1 LATERRGKEE
11 RETKETRV
19 SVEVNLDGT
28 GQADIATGVGM
39 LDHLLEQIA
48 KHSLID
54 ITIKAEGD
62 LQIDPHHTAEDVAI
76 CLGRALKQALG
87 QRRGIVRFAHAVVP
101 LDEALALVAIDVSG
115 RGYAALELDWTGER
129 VGELPTDLVGHML
142 WSIATEARLTLH
154 ARILAGASDHH
165 KAEAVFKALA
175 RALGAATRLDPRLG
189 GRVPSTKGTL

>member
-1 LATERRGKEE
+1 MATERRGKEE

-19 SVEVNLDGT
+19 SVEVYLDGT

-175 RALGAATRLDPRLG
+175 RALGAATRLDPRLAG
-189 GRVPSTKGTL
+189 QVPSTKGTL

>member
-1 LATERRGKEE
+1 MATERRGKEG

-175 RALGAATRLDPRLG
+175 RALGAATRLDPRLAG
-189 GRVPSTKGTL
+189 QVPSTKGTL